1 MMFKIKH
8 LGNLL
13 VRLLTFDKYYICE
26 ECHKIHKRDG
36 KEIRLDEDREHLLS
50 HYLWYGS
57 VGRDCFIEQQLRVR
71 KLLRD
76 SLLERWT
83 K

>member
-1 MMFKIKH
+1 MKFKIKH

-13 VRLLTFDKYYICE
+13 IRFFTRDKYYVCE

-36 KEIRLDEDREHLLS
+36 KEIRLEEGGGRLLS
-50 HYLWYGS
+50 HPLWCGS
-57 VGRDCFIEQQLRVR
+57 VSRECFDRQQERVR

-76 SLLERWT
+76 AILG